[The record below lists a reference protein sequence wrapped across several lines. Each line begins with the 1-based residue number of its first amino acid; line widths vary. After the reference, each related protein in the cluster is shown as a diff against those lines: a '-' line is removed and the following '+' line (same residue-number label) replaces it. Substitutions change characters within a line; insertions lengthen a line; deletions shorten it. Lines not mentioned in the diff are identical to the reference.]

1 MDNNQS
7 LTDSFLAILN
17 LLTQF
22 TGNRGG
28 IDNIIVVYGLGVIL
42 WGGCLTMS
50 WTQTSTLLR
59 PKESLLRTGYILVM
73 CRELFMLLMALM
85 LALKFFSQPSLYKFF
100 PPAEH
105 LLIGVGLVVVEGSYI
120 RYLIPNYNIAR
131 RFLRFGIS
139 VTAICYLASFWWWA
153 EYSKTNPS
161 SLFSQTWCDWAFHL
175 ISSSLTLIAII
186 IIAMKSHGWLRNMLI
201 TALCL
206 FFIFQFGKIPDM
218 VFHDKYEYILAP
230 IGRLAYLIA
239 IPILGLLYLIEAYKN
254 RTTQDALIWQQA
266 NYDSLTKLPNRRL
279 FHDRLEHA
287 AMRSRSTGMPLALLL
302 INLDQLKEVNDTLG
316 HTKGDLL
323 LVETAQRIS
332 ACVRDTD
339 NIARLGGDEFA
350 IILTEFG
357 ERIHLERIAQDIIQS
372 LSKPCHLGSG
382 HVAYISASIGIA
394 LYPNNTHDLE
404 ELIKHADQAMY
415 AAKAQ
420 GRNRFDYF
428 THAMQVATQEK
439 RELTS
444 DLRHA
449 LEHKQLEVYYQPIAN
464 MESGVITKAE
474 ALLRWHHPTRG
485 MISPMTFIPLAE
497 ESGLILDIGEW
508 VFQQAIANIE
518 RWYKQFGRIIQVSV
532 NMSPLQFEKAVS
544 HVWMDTLASSGLPI
558 NSINVEITE
567 GLLIKDS
574 TTVKL
579 RLMEF
584 RNRGIEVS
592 IDDFGTG
599 FSSLSYLKQLDIDYL
614 KIDRSFIIN
623 LTDDSSDKAL
633 VEAIVVMAHKLGMKT
648 IAEGVETAAQRDQ
661 LAAYGCDYAQ
671 GYLYSRPVPA
681 AEFEKLLTSTSQKYL
696 GSA

>member
-1 MDNNQS
+1 
-7 LTDSFLAILN
+7 
-17 LLTQF
+17 
-22 TGNRGG
+22 
-28 IDNIIVVYGLGVIL
+28 
-42 WGGCLTMS
+42 
-50 WTQTSTLLR
+50 
-59 PKESLLRTGYILVM
+59 
-73 CRELFMLLMALM
+73 
-85 LALKFFSQPSLYKFF
+85 
-100 PPAEH
+100 
-105 LLIGVGLVVVEGSYI
+105 
-120 RYLIPNYNIAR
+120 
-131 RFLRFGIS
+131 
-139 VTAICYLASFWWWA
+139 
-153 EYSKTNPS
+153 
-161 SLFSQTWCDWAFHL
+161 
-175 ISSSLTLIAII
+175 
-186 IIAMKSHGWLRNMLI
+186 
-201 TALCL
+201 
-206 FFIFQFGKIPDM
+206 
-218 VFHDKYEYILAP
+218 
-230 IGRLAYLIA
+230 
-239 IPILGLLYLIEAYKN
+239 
-254 RTTQDALIWQQA
+254 
-266 NYDSLTKLPNRRL
+266 
-279 FHDRLEHA
+279 
-287 AMRSRSTGMPLALLL
+287 
-302 INLDQLKEVNDTLG
+302 
-316 HTKGDLL
+316 
-323 LVETAQRIS
+323 
-332 ACVRDTD
+332 
-339 NIARLGGDEFA
+339 
-350 IILTEFG
+350 
-357 ERIHLERIAQDIIQS
+357 
-372 LSKPCHLGSG
+372 
-382 HVAYISASIGIA
+382 
-394 LYPNNTHDLE
+394 
-404 ELIKHADQAMY
+404 
-415 AAKAQ
+415 
-420 GRNRFDYF
+420 
-428 THAMQVATQEK
+428 
-439 RELTS
+439 
-444 DLRHA
+444 
-449 LEHKQLEVYYQPIAN
+449 

-614 KIDRSFIIN
+614 KIDLSFIIN

-633 VEAIVVMAHKLGMKT
+633 VEAIIVMAHKLGMKS